1 MRAVLIANSEDAD
14 PGFVGRSLRRR
25 GYSFTEFLRED
36 HQNWPLLDGF
46 DLVVAMGSNWSTY
59 WDHVAEPIQAE
70 QALLAEAVARG
81 IGILGICFG
90 AQQLAVTLGGEVTK
104 AKTPEIGWYHVFQ
117 VAEAANF
124 APECLTRGDWM
135 QWHYDRFSVPAG
147 ATTLADSPVGPQAMI
162 CGRALGLQFH
172 PEASESIVRLWM
184 TGEGKDEI
192 AAIGVTPDELMG
204 ETSSRIL
211 DAEQRCDELVEW
223 FLENIAQRHMA

>member
-1 MRAVLIANSEDAD
+1 
-14 PGFVGRSLRRR
+14 LRQR

-36 HQNWPLLDGF
+36 HQNWPSLDGF

-59 WDHVAEPIQAE
+59 WDHVAAPVRAE
-70 QALLAEAVARG
+70 QAVLAEAISRG

-90 AQQLAVTLGGEVTK
+90 AQQLAVTLGGEVTR
-104 AKTPEIGWYHVFQ
+104 AKTPEIGWYQVFQ
-117 VAEAANF
+117 VAETAKST
-124 APECLTRGDWM
+124 PDCLTRGAWM

-184 TGEGKDEI
+184 TGQGSEEL
-192 AAIGVTPDELMG
+192 AAIEMTPDELMQ
-204 ETSSRIL
+204 ETSSRIV
-211 DAEQRCDELVEW
+211 DAEARCDELVAW
-223 FLENIAQRHMA
+223 FLEEIAQRHMA